1 MFVQFGRKIW
11 LNQTLKRSII
21 FTDKLCTNFQLIGYV
36 RLVRFEKL
44 LVLLHI
50 TEKRKHVVLNFL
62 RKDLVL
68 SSLRPEMMNYSV
80 FVFDIS
86 SVENIHEI
94 SSFREY
100 ISIHYEGKVRWN
112 KISYVDFIQ
121 PCSIRAVCIMWMDCI
136 TRMRPFP
143 LPPPCRFIPFK
154 DDRFALTLNKLG
166 QIAQV
171 DNIRG
176 KQRNKWR
183 QLPQGCINMLLLF
196 PKQWPPLYSYREPR
210 QTFYNQFV
218 TTSNTLWLHFG
229 WTPETHA

>member
-143 LPPPCRFIPFK
+143 LPPPPVLSRLKMIVLLWRWISWDKLHKSIIFVENNVTSDDNCRK
-154 DDRFALTLNKLG
+154 VA
-166 QIAQV
+166 
-171 DNIRG
+171 
-176 KQRNKWR
+176 
-183 QLPQGCINMLLLF
+183 
-196 PKQWPPLYSYREPR
+196 
-210 QTFYNQFV
+210 
-218 TTSNTLWLHFG
+218 
-229 WTPETHA
+229 

>member
-1 MFVQFGRKIW
+1 MFVQFGRKIR
-11 LNQTLKRSII
+11 LNQTLKRSI

-44 LVLLHI
+44 LVLLHISI

-143 LPPPCRFIPFK
+143 LPPPPVLSRLKMIVLLWRWISWDKLHKSIIFVENNVTSDDNCRK
-154 DDRFALTLNKLG
+154 VA
-166 QIAQV
+166 
-171 DNIRG
+171 
-176 KQRNKWR
+176 
-183 QLPQGCINMLLLF
+183 
-196 PKQWPPLYSYREPR
+196 
-210 QTFYNQFV
+210 
-218 TTSNTLWLHFG
+218 
-229 WTPETHA
+229 

>member
-1 MFVQFGRKIW
+1 MFVQFGRKIR
-11 LNQTLKRSII
+11 LNQTLKRSI
-21 FTDKLCTNFQLIGYV
+21 FTFKLCTNFQLIGYV
-36 RLVRFEKL
+36 RLVEKL
-44 LVLLHI
+44 VVLLHI

-121 PCSIRAVCIMWMDCI
+121 PCSIRAVCIM
-136 TRMRPFP
+136 
-143 LPPPCRFIPFK
+143 
-154 DDRFALTLNKLG
+154 
-166 QIAQV
+166 
-171 DNIRG
+171 
-176 KQRNKWR
+176 
-183 QLPQGCINMLLLF
+183 
-196 PKQWPPLYSYREPR
+196 
-210 QTFYNQFV
+210 
-218 TTSNTLWLHFG
+218 
-229 WTPETHA
+229 

>member
-1 MFVQFGRKIW
+1 MFVQFGRKIR
-11 LNQTLKRSII
+11 LNQTLKRSI

-36 RLVRFEKL
+36 RLVEKL
-44 LVLLHI
+44 LMLLHI

-121 PCSIRAVCIMWMDCI
+121 PCSIRAVCIM
-136 TRMRPFP
+136 
-143 LPPPCRFIPFK
+143 
-154 DDRFALTLNKLG
+154 
-166 QIAQV
+166 
-171 DNIRG
+171 
-176 KQRNKWR
+176 
-183 QLPQGCINMLLLF
+183 
-196 PKQWPPLYSYREPR
+196 
-210 QTFYNQFV
+210 
-218 TTSNTLWLHFG
+218 
-229 WTPETHA
+229 